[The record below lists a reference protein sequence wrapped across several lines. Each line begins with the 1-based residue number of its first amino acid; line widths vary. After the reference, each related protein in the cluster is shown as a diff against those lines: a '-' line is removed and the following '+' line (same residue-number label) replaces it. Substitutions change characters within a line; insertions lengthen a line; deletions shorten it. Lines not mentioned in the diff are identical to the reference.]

1 MANEFRLSYTAADI
15 NTRLGKIDDLANKS
29 ELPTKTSDLI
39 NDSDFATKN
48 YVQNYAQPI
57 GDYAL
62 KGDIPKV
69 DLSNY
74 ALKSEIPTDYLT
86 EIPEEYI
93 TETELN
99 AKGYLTSFTESD
111 PTVPAWAKSATKPT
125 YTASEVGALPDTTV
139 IPTVPTNVSAFINDA
154 GYLTQ
159 HQSLDA
165 YAKTDDLGALA
176 TKDSLTASDVG
187 ALPDTTKI
195 PSTLSDLTADSTH
208 RTVTDTEKNTWNA
221 KANVSDIPTKVSD
234 LTNDKGYITGYTETD
249 PTVPSWAKAAT
260 KPSYTASE
268 VGALPADTVIP
279 TVPTNV
285 SAFTNDVG
293 YLTEHQSLDGLATE
307 TYANT
312 AVSNHNTNNSAHN
325 DIRDLISG
333 LTTRLNALADSDDTT
348 LDQMSEVVAY
358 IKSNKT
364 LIEQVTTNKVNVSD
378 IINNLTTNVSNK
390 PLSAA
395 QGVALKALI
404 DTLDTDKLDA
414 SELASAINTA
424 LANAKSSGEFDGTS
438 ATHSWNGT
446 TLTITS
452 ASGTSSANLKGEQG
466 EKGDKPVKGT
476 DYFTQTDVQEIAQA
490 AASLV
495 EMPDAYVVQD
505 TVPEDTSVL
514 WVDPTDDSDDDFA
527 EALNLALAQAKESGE
542 FDGISATHSWNG
554 TTLTI
559 NSASGTSSA
568 DLKGEDGDKG
578 DKGDPGLVWKGEWV
592 DSVNYSVDDV
602 VFYGGSSYVAVEDIN
617 PNDPHDTPIADTSWS
632 LLASSGSN
640 GKNGT
645 SITVKSVSENATS
658 GGTNTVTFSDGQKIN
673 IKNGINGA
681 NATITGATASVDA
694 NVGTPSVT
702 VTAGGTESARTFDFA
717 FKNMKGKDGTN
728 GKTPVKGTDY
738 FTTAD
743 KAEMAEAAAEL
754 VEIPDTYV
762 VQDTAPEDTSV
773 LWVDPTDNSDG
784 GFKEAVNM
792 ALAQAKASGEF
803 DGKTPVKGTDYF
815 TAADK
820 AEMVNAVL
828 AALPVYNGEVV

>member
-15 NTRLGKIDDLANKS
+15 NTRLGKIDDLASKS

-99 AKGYLTSFTESD
+99 AKGYLTSF
-111 PTVPAWAKSATKPT
+111 
-125 YTASEVGALPDTTV
+125 
-139 IPTVPTNVSAFINDA
+139 
-154 GYLTQ
+154 
-159 HQSLDA
+159 
-165 YAKTDDLGALA
+165 
-176 TKDSLTASDVG
+176 
-187 ALPDTTKI
+187 
-195 PSTLSDLTADSTH
+195 
-208 RTVTDTEKNTWNA
+208 
-221 KANVSDIPTKVSD
+221 
-234 LTNDKGYITGYTETD
+234 TETD

-364 LIEQVTTNKVNVSD
+364 LIEQVTTNKINVSD

-438 ATHSWNGT
+438 ATHSWNST

-452 ASGTSSANLKGEQG
+452 ASGISSANLKGEQGEQGERGISIWPSLMNINWEVDTVEECNTTKILVPVSYELTEYDLILGADGNIGIVRYVQGDTVGIRRTAISVKGTQGDSGEDGNGIKSAVLNADYTLTLTFDDGTSYTTPSIRGAQG

-490 AASLV
+490 ASELV
-495 EMPDAYVVQD
+495 EIPQDYAKVEDIPTKTSELTNDSGFATETYVNNAVSNIDLPSGFVAQSEPP
-505 TVPEDTSVL
+505 VDTSVV
-514 WVDPTDDSDDDFA
+514 WVDTDDDSDDDFA
-527 EALNLALAQAKESGE
+527 EAVNIALAQAKESGE

-568 DLKGEDGDKG
+568 NLKGADGKPGVSPTVTVGKSGTVTTVTITDTNGSKTATINDGAKG
-578 DKGDPGLVWKGEWV
+578 EKGDPGLAWKG
-592 DSVNYSVDDV
+592 DYQDNKNYSCGDV
-602 VFYGGSSYVAVEDIN
+602 VAYGGSSYVAVEDIN
-617 PNDPHDTPIADTSWS
+617 PDDPHNDPIADTSWS
-632 LLASSGSN
+632 LIASSGSN

-645 SITVKSVSENATS
+645 SVTVKSVSESTAD
-658 GGTNTVTFSDGQKIN
+658 GGNNVVTFSDGKILN
-673 IKNGINGA
+673 VKNGTKGNAGT
-681 NATITGATASVDA
+681 NATITSATATVDA

-738 FTTAD
+738 FTSAD
-743 KAEMAEAAAEL
+743 K
-754 VEIPDTYV
+754 T
-762 VQDTAPEDTSV
+762 
-773 LWVDPTDNSDG
+773 
-784 GFKEAVNM
+784 
-792 ALAQAKASGEF
+792 
-803 DGKTPVKGTDYF
+803 
-815 TAADK
+815 
-820 AEMVNAVL
+820 EMVGLVKSSMPTIVMSGIDEDGVAHTWIMYGVKQ
-828 AALPVYNGEVV
+828 E